1 MFITSDERK
10 SEFLGKIAA
19 LGQGGSGKTYLI
31 NTIANYLAEK
41 EFYPW
46 SEEAN
51 MAGTIAVTPYILKF
65 DDRSVIIN
73 DNPGQDSL
81 EFLRN
86 LMASQGDVYQGIV
99 VVVDAVGWN
108 FRNIGLLQAN
118 SLVEAT
124 KTQNTN
130 LPLIVIISKRDLR
143 DYLVQSNRISVIAV
157 IMANAIKNI
166 FDGYEFL
173 YESRMYNKK
182 LSYKVKLGD
191 QSLIPLT
198 IMEQILT
205 NAVDK
210 YPEDE
215 PIRGF
220 SKMNVRLFI
229 RSFLLGYC
237 EAMKSM
243 IDLSKYPIF
252 ASISDPSLVNRLNY
266 HRPTAFETGSG
277 WEKLGKSTIQGR
289 KAVAEPSIIR
299 QTFDSKTIELII
311 NNYVLASETK
321 VQDFVDDMKKQGENK
336 WKVISFCYTN
346 ALERSGKEQIKNTM
360 LQLINEIANRKNRL
374 EQADKKETISDFG
387 LDEF

>member
-19 LGQGGSGKTYLI
+19 LGQGGSGKTFLI

-41 EFYPW
+41 ELYPW

-51 MAGTIAVTPYILKF
+51 MAGTIAVTPYSLKF
-65 DDRSVIIN
+65 NDRRIIVN

-81 EFLRN
+81 EFLSN
-86 LMASQGDVYQGIV
+86 LIASQGEVYQGII

-108 FRNIGLLQAN
+108 FRNVGIMQAN
-118 SLVEAT
+118 SMVEAT
-124 KTQNTN
+124 KSAGEN
-130 LPLIVIISKRDLR
+130 LPLLIIVSKRDLR
-143 DYLVQSNRISVIAV
+143 DNLFQSNRISIIATV
-157 IMANAIKNI
+157 MANAVKNVNS
-166 FDGYEFL
+166 GYEL
-173 YESRMYNKK
+173 PYDSRMYNKK
-182 LSYKVKLGD
+182 LNTIVKLND
-191 QSLIPLT
+191 PVLIPLT
-198 IMEQILT
+198 IMEQVFTIAIDAYL
-205 NAVDK
+205 D
-210 YPEDE
+210 DE

-220 SKMNVRLFI
+220 TKMNVRLFV

-243 IDLSKYPIF
+243 IDLSKYPVF
-252 ASISDPSLVNRLNY
+252 GSIGDPSLVNRLNY

-277 WEKLGKSTIQGR
+277 WEKLGKSSIPGGR
-289 KAVAEPSIIR
+289 PLEEPPVLR

-311 NNYVLASETK
+311 NNYVLASEAK
-321 VQDFVDDMKKQGENK
+321 VLEFVDDMKKKGEDK

-346 ALERSGKEQIKNTM
+346 SLERTGKEQIKNT
-360 LQLINEIANRKNRL
+360 LIQLINEIAIRKSNVSKP
-374 EQADKKETISDFG
+374 AKKDTISDIG